1 MCGQGVV
8 MPYKRG
14 RGEASE
20 PIACKLTRP
29 AGGLAARSHP
39 LEGEACP
46 IVSLVV
52 LSSRLQ
58 AALPLPSPAWDSSA
72 AAAQT
77 APAAPTPP
85 PKKFEDEN
93 PDVTIAITGGGSGQ
107 GLSDVRD
114 GKAQIGRSDVFA
126 EEKLDAA
133 DAKAL
138 TDNTVCVVGMG
149 PIVNSKV
156 DVDNL
161 TTDQL
166 KGIFTG
172 QITDWSEVGGTAG
185 KIQVIE
191 RKAGSGTRAT
201 FEAAVLAGEK
211 APDSF
216 APVAEEDSSGTV
228 VEKIQQTDGAIS
240 YLAFSYFDDTKFK
253 ALKVDG
259 VEAKAENVCNGTFKI
274 WAYEHMYT
282 KDADEVTQAFIDYMM
297 SDEVQGSMVEE
308 QGFIP
313 ASDMKVKKDASGTIS
328 NA

>member
-1 MCGQGVV
+1 M
-8 MPYKRG
+8 
-14 RGEASE
+14 SE
-20 PIACKLTRP
+20 
-29 AGGLAARSHP
+29 
-39 LEGEACP
+39 
-46 IVSLVV
+46 
-52 LSSRLQ
+52 LSSVSRRQFLTATCGF
-58 AALPLPSPAWDSSA
+58 AAAVAGLGLVGCGGSSSSSSSSDSSDKAASITGTVNCSGATSFQKLVESA
-72 AAAQT
+72 AA
-77 APAAPTPP
+77 
-85 PKKFEDEN
+85 KFEDAY
-93 PDVTIAITGGGSGQ
+93 PDVTVAITGGGSGQ
-107 GLSDVRD
+107 GLSDVKD

-133 DAKAL
+133 DAAKL
-138 TDNTVCVVGMG
+138 TDYTVAVVGMG

-161 TTDQL
+161 TTEQL

-172 QITDWSEVGGTAG
+172 KITDWSEVGGTAG

-211 APDSF
+211 APDDF

-228 VEKIQQTDGAIS
+228 VEKIQATDGAIS

-259 VEAKAENVCNGTFKI
+259 VEPKAQNVASGTFNI

-282 KDADEVTQAFIDYMM
+282 AADADEATQAFIDFMM
-297 SDEVQGSMVEE
+297 SNEVQGSLVEE
-308 QGFIP
+308 EGFIP
-313 ASDMKVKKDASGTIS
+313 ASDMKVTKDAQGNVTTK
-328 NA
+328 